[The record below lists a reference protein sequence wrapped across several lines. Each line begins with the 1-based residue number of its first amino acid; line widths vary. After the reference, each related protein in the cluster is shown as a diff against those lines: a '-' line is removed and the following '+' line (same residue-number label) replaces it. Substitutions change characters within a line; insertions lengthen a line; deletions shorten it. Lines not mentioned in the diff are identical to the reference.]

1 MLNKLHIE
9 HYKQLVPDMSSAK
22 PNGYKTLPKGDT
34 AYINPE
40 EDVKFTGI
48 IEFVPG
54 TGVRGNHYHK
64 NKLEI
69 LYIIS
74 GEIKAYYWEAD
85 NPDEITEV
93 IHTKGDKITIPP
105 CIGHGFEAIQHTIVL
120 EMTTTAFDMAD
131 TFYKQT

>member
-9 HYKQLVPDMSSAK
+9 HYKQLEPDMNSPK
-22 PNGYKTLPKGDT
+22 PNGFKAFPKGDT
-34 AYINPE
+34 AYINPV

-69 LYIIS
+69 LYIIT
-74 GEIKAYYWEAD
+74 GQIKALYWEAD
-85 NPDEITEV
+85 NPDEITEI

-105 CIGHGFEAIQHTIVL
+105 HIGHGFEAIQHTIAL

>member
-1 MLNKLHIE
+1 MN
-9 HYKQLVPDMSSAK
+9 SAK
-22 PNGYKTLPKGDT
+22 PNGFKAFPKGDT

-74 GEIKAYYWEAD
+74 GEIKAYYWALER
-85 NPDEITEV
+85 PDVITEI
-93 IHTKGDKITIPP
+93 IHAKGDKITIPP
-105 CIGHGFEAIQHTIVL
+105 YIGHGFEAVTHAIAL
-120 EMTTTAFDMAD
+120 EMTTTAFDMTD